1 MAEAS
6 DDSLVTP
13 TKSDGSV
20 NNDLA
25 GNQDSASNG
34 RSTDAHNLGASVG
47 SRGRGNSSL
56 RSSADKLVS
65 SNGNEKVVP
74 HYLRASTGSCHDFCK
89 FGKHHLDESKASK
102 PFRKRIAK
110 LSPDHIPV
118 EIRVAGD
125 KKKKEVVL
133 SGEETR
139 EVAAGG
145 KKKDVVAAGGKKKDV
160 GVAGGEKREEVV
172 ARGKKKKEAF
182 LSGEKKRGVVT
193 GGEEKREVVAG
204 GKKKEVVAT
213 GGKKKEEVVASDKKK
228 EEVVASDKKKEEV
241 VLSGEE
247 KREVVA
253 GDEKKEEVVAG
264 DEKKEEV
271 VAGDEKKEEVVTGD
285 QKKEEVVT
293 GDQKKDEVVASDEMM
308 EEVASD
314 DKMEEVVSGI
324 ETMEE
329 FVNHGPPINVKVCS
343 TSLRSSL
350 DTESYTSK
358 PKTSLSKEKETKHG
372 PSTYTNNSSPR
383 VPSSNSKSNLRTPKL
398 SKTSSSKQNGSSGS
412 KTILPK
418 CKSSSAKK
426 SPSVDPPE
434 IFKSVYFPHTEVEDS
449 VKQGSSIDDKISK
462 TRKKTTSAAK
472 QRLSPVKLKPVKVKP
487 SYSPNDSDGM
497 HGKGRSNS
505 NVQPGRKLMTA
516 KASAKKTLT
525 PPPATLL
532 SKLPLK
538 TTAQINS
545 GKRGNLKLASPLK
558 DPNRIRRVNT
568 KASQSEKVTEKKL
581 HVIRVGAGNNVSE
594 TSPKS
599 PLSAESSSRGKSLS
613 LSSYEEDNS
622 EMEESSVK
630 THKLI
635 SKNSLK
641 TVKEAPVKENPKKT
655 VRKNRVVVAGDK
667 HISPVKVKFRMGKV
681 VELQSDNNTP
691 RKLIFRRA
699 RVLGVEESNLR
710 RKTTKKAGVTSDTA
724 GTGVLPQKVVLKHQD
739 VQGKKDAQGLLNN
752 VIEETASK
760 LVVSRKSKVKALVGA
775 FETVIS
781 LQESKPSTQVVS

>member
-1 MAEAS
+1 MAEVS
-6 DDSLVTP
+6 DDSMATP

-25 GNQDSASNG
+25 GNQDSPSNG

-56 RSSADKLVS
+56 RRSADKLVS
-65 SNGNEKVVP
+65 ANGNEKVVP
-74 HYLRASTGSCHDFCK
+74 NYLRASTGSCHDFCK
-89 FGKHHLDESKASK
+89 FGKHHLDESKARK

-110 LSPDHIPV
+110 LSPDQIPV

-133 SGEETR
+133 NGEETR

-145 KKKDVVAAGGKKKDV
+145 NNKDVVAAGGKKKEV
-160 GVAGGEKREEVV
+160 VAAGGKKKEEVV
-172 ARGKKKKEAF
+172 TGGKKKKEGF
-182 LSGEKKRGVVT
+182 LSVEKKRGVVT
-193 GGEEKREVVAG
+193 NGEEKREVVAG
-204 GKKKEVVAT
+204 SKKKEVMAT
-213 GGKKKEEVVASDKKK
+213 GG
-228 EEVVASDKKKEEV
+228 KKKEEV

-253 GDEKKEEVVAG
+253 GEEKKEEVVLSGEEKREVITGDKKKEEVATGDVMKEEVVTGDEMKEEVVASDEKMEEVVAG
-264 DEKKEEV
+264 DEK
-271 VAGDEKKEEVVTGD
+271 
-285 QKKEEVVT
+285 
-293 GDQKKDEVVASDEMM
+293 
-308 EEVASD
+308 
-314 DKMEEVVSGI
+314 MEEVVSGV
-324 ETMEE
+324 ETKEE
-329 FVNHGPPINVKVCS
+329 FVNHGPPIDVKVRS
-343 TSLRSSL
+343 TGLRSSL
-350 DTESYTSK
+350 DTKSYPSK
-358 PKTSLSKEKETKHG
+358 PKPSLSKEKATKHKA
-372 PSTYTNNSSPR
+372 STYTNNGSPR
-383 VPSSNSKSNLRTPKL
+383 VPSSNSKSTLRTPKL
-398 SKTSSSKQNGSSGS
+398 STYTKTSSSKQNGSSGS
-412 KTILPK
+412 KTLLPK

-434 IFKSVYFPHTEVEDS
+434 IVKSVYFPHTEVEDS
-449 VKQGSSIDDKISK
+449 AKEGSSIDDKISK
-462 TRKKTTSAAK
+462 TEKKTTSAAK
-472 QRLSPVKLKPVKVKP
+472 QRSSPVKLKPVKVKP
-487 SYSPNDSDGM
+487 LSSPNDSDGM
-497 HGKGRSNS
+497 HVKGRSKS
-505 NVQPGRKLMTA
+505 NVQTGRKLMTA

-525 PPPATLL
+525 PPSSTLL
-532 SKLPLK
+532 SKLPSK
-538 TTAQINS
+538 KTAQINS
-545 GKRGNLKLASPLK
+545 GKRGNLKSVSPLK
-558 DPNRIRRVNT
+558 DPNRIRRVHS
-568 KASQSEKVTEKKL
+568 KASESEKVTEKKL
-581 HVIRVGAGNNVSE
+581 HVIRVGAFNNVSE
-594 TSPKS
+594 SSPKS

-622 EMEESSVK
+622 EMEDSSVK
-630 THKLI
+630 TCKLI

-655 VRKNRVVVAGDK
+655 VRKKRVVITGDK
-667 HISPVKVKFRMGKV
+667 HLSPVKVKFRMGKV
-681 VELQSDNNTP
+681 VDLQSDNNTP

-699 RVLGVEESNLR
+699 KVLGVEEINLR

>member
-6 DDSLVTP
+6 DDSMATP

-25 GNQDSASNG
+25 GNQDSPSNG
-34 RSTDAHNLGASVG
+34 HSIDAHNLGASVG

-65 SNGNEKVVP
+65 SNGKEKVVP

-89 FGKHHLDESKASK
+89 FGKHHLDESKSRK

-110 LSPDHIPV
+110 LSPDQIPV

-133 SGEETR
+133 DGEETR

-160 GVAGGEKREEVV
+160 VAAGDEKREEVV
-172 ARGKKKKEAF
+172 TGGKKKKEVF
-182 LSGEKKRGVVT
+182 SNGEKKRGVVT
-193 GGEEKREVVAG
+193 DGEEKKEVVAG
-204 GKKKEVVAT
+204 SKKKEVVAS
-213 GGKKKEEVVASDKKK
+213 GG
-228 EEVVASDKKKEEV
+228 KKKEEV

-247 KREVVA
+247 KKEEVVA
-253 GDEKKEEVVAG
+253 GDRMKEEVVAGDRMKEEVVTGDGMKEEVVTDDEKKEEVVSS
-264 DEKKEEV
+264 DEKMEEV
-271 VAGDEKKEEVVTGD
+271 IAG
-285 QKKEEVVT
+285 
-293 GDQKKDEVVASDEMM
+293 DEMM
-308 EEVASD
+308 EEV
-314 DKMEEVVSGI
+314 VSGV
-324 ETMEE
+324 ETKEE
-329 FVNHGPPINVKVCS
+329 FVNHGPPIDVKVRS
-343 TSLRSSL
+343 NGLRSSL
-350 DTESYTSK
+350 DTKSYPPK
-358 PKTSLSKEKETKHG
+358 PKHR

-383 VPSSNSKSNLRTPKL
+383 VPSSNSKSDLRTPKL
-398 SKTSSSKQNGSSGS
+398 STYTKTSSSKQNGSSGS
-412 KTILPK
+412 KTLLPK

-434 IFKSVYFPHTEVEDS
+434 IKSVYFPHTEVEDS

-462 TRKKTTSAAK
+462 TEKKTTSASK
-472 QRLSPVKLKPVKVKP
+472 QRSSPVKLKPVKVKP
-487 SYSPNDSDGM
+487 LSSPNDSDGM
-497 HGKGRSNS
+497 HGKGR
-505 NVQPGRKLMTA
+505 KLMTA
-516 KASAKKTLT
+516 KASAKKALT
-525 PPPATLL
+525 PPSATLL
-532 SKLPLK
+532 SKLPLRK
-538 TTAQINS
+538 TAQINS
-545 GKRGNLKLASPLK
+545 GKRGNLKLVSPLK
-558 DPNRIRRVNT
+558 DPNRTRRVNS
-568 KASQSEKVTEKKL
+568 KASESEKVTEKKL
-581 HVIRVGAGNNVSE
+581 RVIRVGAGNNVSE
-594 TSPKS
+594 SSPKS

-630 THKLI
+630 TRKLI

-641 TVKEAPVKENPKKT
+641 TVKEAPVKENPKKA

-710 RKTTKKAGVTSDTA
+710 RKTTKKAGVTSDMA
-724 GTGVLPQKVVLKHQD
+724 STGVLPQKVVLKHQD